1 MALIGKKAGLAYGER
16 AMKDAPSPLDLLS
29 QPAVHELA
37 QVVRQRRATPHFLP
51 DPVPED
57 VLNAVLSLGAE
68 APSGFNFQPWRFLV
82 LRSPEQRARLRAAA
96 FDQAKITEAP
106 AVIVALADRVGWK
119 GKVDEILKTK
129 ARRKG
134 RPEKGVEQQKRDA
147 LAFIDQSSPAVW
159 LTRQVMIAFTY
170 LMLTAEFLGW
180 DTAPMEG
187 FDPVAVRDILKLPA
201 TTEVIALLAIGRA
214 ADREQREHPGRLST
228 DQIAFDDHYGTPWP
242 FPPVPAGDPA
252 SPASFIK
259 QSALPVSIQF

>member
-1 MALIGKKAGLAYGER
+1 
-16 AMKDAPSPLDLLS
+16 MKNASSPSDLFS

-51 DPVPED
+51 DPVPEE

-82 LRSPEQRARLRAAA
+82 LRSTEQRARLRAAA

-119 GKVDEILKTK
+119 QKVDEILKTK
-129 ARRKG
+129 ARRTG
-134 RPEKGVEQQKRDA
+134 RPEKGITKQKHDA
-147 LAFIDQSSPAVW
+147 LAFIDQGSPAVW

-187 FDPVAVRDILKLPA
+187 FDPAAVRDVLKLPS

-214 ADREQREHPGRLST
+214 ADPARPEHPGRLST
-228 DQIAFDDHYGTPWP
+228 DQIAYDDHYGTPWP
-242 FPPVPAGDPA
+242 FPPAPAGDA
-252 SPASFIK
+252 AHPASFIK
-259 QSALPVSIQF
+259 RPALPVSIQF